1 MKLNKLTFLIIL
13 LVFVLLLLII
23 PTISQLSMMTIVYLI
38 SAFQSFF
45 LFICFLISLILIF
58 ITRKQR
64 KLLLLAILIATLSV
78 GSSIYTANSS
88 KTVAIEDL
96 PASSVEE
103 IRILSWNTDGVVKK
117 EDIIELALKTKPDI
131 IVLPEEMQPSF
142 FTSFDPTHVSS
153 DGFRLNLYEIGEAL
167 DMKIYYW
174 NQASGQTIF
183 ISNRLGDYIPIN
195 DDTPAFAGF
204 YVEPLDKKS
213 ENPNIVV
220 VHLQRPEFGIG
231 TSWWQKH
238 FNWLT
243 SMSEDPNII
252 LIGDFNATLAN
263 MGSDT
268 IGKTQNITTL
278 LDIKPVGTWP
288 TLLPAFLGAAIDH
301 IYLGENYMPIWFG
314 VLNQSFGSG
323 HRPIF
328 AIIKKVK

>member
-1 MKLNKLTFLIIL
+1 MKSNKLILLIIL
-13 LVFVLLLLII
+13 LVCVVILLII
-23 PTISQLSMMTIVYLI
+23 PTIPQLGMVTIVYLL

-45 LFICFLISLILIF
+45 LFNCFLMSLILI
-58 ITRKQR
+58 ITTRKQQ
-64 KLLLLAILIATLSV
+64 KLLFLAILIATLSIW
-78 GSSIYTANSS
+78 GSIYTANSS
-88 KTVAIEDL
+88 KTVDIEDI
-96 PASSVEE
+96 PASNVDE
-103 IRILSWNTDGVVKK
+103 IRILSWNTDGAVKK

-131 IVLPEEMQPSF
+131 IVLPEEVQPSF
-142 FTSFDPTHVSS
+142 FTSFDPKHTTS

-174 NQASGQTIF
+174 NQASGQTLLV
-183 ISNRLGDYIPIN
+183 SNRLGDYIPIN

-204 YVEPLDKKS
+204 YAEPIDKES
-213 ENPNIVV
+213 ESPKIVV

-243 SMSEDPNII
+243 GLSEDPNMI

-263 MGSDT
+263 IGSDT

-278 LDIKPVGTWP
+278 LKIKPVGTWP
-288 TLLPAFLGAAIDH
+288 TLLPAFFGAAIDH
-301 IYLGENYMPIWFG
+301 IYLGGNYMPIWFG

-328 AIIKKVK
+328 AIIKKIK